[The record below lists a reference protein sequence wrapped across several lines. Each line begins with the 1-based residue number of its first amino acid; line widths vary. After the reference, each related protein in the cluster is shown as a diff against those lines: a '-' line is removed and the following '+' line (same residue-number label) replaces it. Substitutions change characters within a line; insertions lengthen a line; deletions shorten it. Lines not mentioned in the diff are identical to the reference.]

1 MANIDTIEGIGSSYA
16 STLREAGI
24 GSVEGLLKAACE
36 KKGRQ
41 ELAAKTGISEKLILK
56 WVNMADLFRINGVAG
71 QYAELLECAGVD
83 TVAELAQRNPNSLH
97 GMLESANDKKNVVRR
112 VPALSIVESWI
123 AEAKSLPRK
132 VNY

>member
-16 STLREAGI
+16 NTLREAGV
-24 GSVEGLLKAACE
+24 GSVEALLEAACE

-41 ELAAKTGISEKLILK
+41 ELATKTGLSEKLLLK
-56 WVNMADLFRINGVAG
+56 WVNMADLFRVNGVAG

-97 GMLESANDKKNVVRR
+97 GMLESANNEKNVVRR
-112 VPALSIVESWI
+112 VPALKIVQSWI
-123 AEAKSLPRK
+123 TEAKTLPRK